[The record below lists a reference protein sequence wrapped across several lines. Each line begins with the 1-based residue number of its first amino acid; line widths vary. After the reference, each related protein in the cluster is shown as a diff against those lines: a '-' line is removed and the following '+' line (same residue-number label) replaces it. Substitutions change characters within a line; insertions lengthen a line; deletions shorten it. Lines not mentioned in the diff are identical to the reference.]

1 MAQESTF
8 LRKIDYVAM
17 QAEEDARQLK
27 IQQLQATGQKL
38 FARIRP
44 SSKYYGQGG
53 EVWGDGE
60 DFLFPVVITSSPEY
74 AVSGGPG
81 GQYRLKDVDLFAEFT
96 PGVPPVQITFGS

>member
-1 MAQESTF
+1 MTQERTF

-74 AVSGGPG
+74 RVSGGPG

-96 PGVPPVQITFGS
+96 SGVPPVQITFEN

>member
-1 MAQESTF
+1 MTQERTF

-53 EVWGDGE
+53 E

-74 AVSGGPG
+74 RVSGGPG

-96 PGVPPVQITFGS
+96 SGVPPVQITFEN

>member
-44 SSKYYGQGG
+44 SSKY
-53 EVWGDGE
+53 
-60 DFLFPVVITSSPEY
+60 
-74 AVSGGPG
+74 
-81 GQYRLKDVDLFAEFT
+81 
-96 PGVPPVQITFGS
+96 